1 MNKALQRPAKELSQE
16 DIAASLVQIED
27 YEFPFENLI
36 FEGGGN
42 KGTSYVGCLQC
53 LEDIGLVSQ
62 IKRFAGSSIGSI
74 TAALIALGYT
84 SSEIDGYMSKNKEDM
99 IFDHSFG
106 YLSLLPNLLKDF
118 GWNPGNGIY
127 KWFGDMIQRKS
138 SVGNPDMTF
147 LDLYK
152 ERKKELCVVVTN
164 VNQMREEYCHIKTT
178 PNMPIRDA
186 LRMSMAIPGVFAAIF
201 HQNNGERDI
210 YVDGGVV
217 CSYPL
222 HCFDGWY
229 LSMSPDDTFLQK
241 MAPLS
246 NLHNIMLERF
256 REKNVKSLGFLLY
269 DDSELEVIRFKLEKR
284 VGATEPQK
292 PSVETKLYKQW
303 LHKMKRSTNAMEE
316 HCRVVEAFD
325 AFMKV
330 SKYLVLMK

>member
-138 SVGNPDMTF
+138 AVGNPDMTF

-186 LRMSMAIPGVFAAIF
+186 LRMSMAIPG
-201 HQNNGERDI
+201 
-210 YVDGGVV
+210 
-217 CSYPL
+217 
-222 HCFDGWY
+222 WY

-256 REKNVKSLGFLLY
+256 REKNLKSLGFLLY

-292 PSVETKLYKQW
+292 PRVETKLYKQW

-316 HCRVVEAFD
+316 HSRVVEAFD
-325 AFMKV
+325 AFMKRDID
-330 SKYLVLMK
+330 